1 MALTDKL
8 TAIADA
14 LRSKTG
20 GTAQLT
26 LEQIASGISGLDTSG
41 SGGTTPT
48 VPDIAKYWQ
57 VGSWALNGTSSTETK
72 TQLYFAKK
80 MATGA
85 TITNNTTTDV
95 HVSTVAFDS
104 SGKVIAKTTAKQLP
118 KGSTM
123 TLSNSSA
130 HYLLAEVHSQ
140 ISVYGNT
147 TVLPLNAFVVSKW
160 AMGLAVTYTEVS

>member
-8 TAIADA
+8 TAIANA
-14 LRSKTG
+14 LRAKTG
-20 GTAQLT
+20 GTGKLT
-26 LEQIASGISGLDTSG
+26 LDQIATGISGLNTSG
-41 SGGTTPT
+41 TVTPE

-130 HYLLAEVHSQ
+130 HYLHAEVHSQ